1 MIIDIHVHEGKSLFG
16 YEFDI
21 QKLLDNMQK
30 IGIDRA
36 VLHPLKP
43 YNYHFEPENT
53 RISEIVKKYPDKFQA
68 FGRIDPWRKDNA
80 LAEIKRIFEDLNFMG
95 IFLHPMEEQFSL
107 TSPVLKPVLSLLKEY
122 KKPVMVSGGHV
133 RVSHPRQIEYLAGE
147 YPDITF
153 IATSGGQINISGMM
167 LTEAEA
173 MLTNRPNVYME
184 TSGIY
189 RRDFIERMTIKLGA
203 ERILFGSGV
212 PYYDQAF
219 ELERIKTADITNE
232 EKGSILGRNT
242 ARMLTPL
249 NIAVK

>member
-1 MIIDIHVHEGKSLFG
+1 MIIDIHVHEGKSLLG
-16 YEFDI
+16 YELDI

-30 IGIDRA
+30 TGIDRA
-36 VLHPLKP
+36 VLHPFKP
-43 YNYHFEPENT
+43 YDYHFEPENS
-53 RISEIVKKYPDKFQA
+53 RISEIVKKHPDKFHA
-68 FGRIDPWRKDNA
+68 FGRIDPWRRDYA
-80 LAEIKRIFEDLNFMG
+80 ISEIKRIFEELNFVG

-107 TSPVLKPVLSLLKEY
+107 TSPILHPVLNLMREY

-133 RVSHPRQIEYLAGE
+133 RVSHPRQIEYIAGE

-167 LTEAEA
+167 LGEAEA

-189 RRDFIERMTIKLGA
+189 RRDFIERMTKKLGA
-203 ERILFGSGV
+203 ERILFGSGA

-219 ELERIKTADITNE
+219 ELERIKTAEIPE
-232 EKGSILGRNT
+232 EEIKKILGENALRE
-242 ARMLTPL
+242 LGDKEFCL
-249 NIAVK
+249 